1 LSRGIIALI
10 VFLAVLAVVAGLY
23 AAGPKYKVYCDPGHT
38 LRHSSTPF
46 RSINFCQSK
55 YGGPDRGT
63 RIRRT
68 SAWERVWYSLVGSK
82 DTRG

>member
-1 LSRGIIALI
+1 VKAIVALVVVVVVVAI
-10 VFLAVLAVVAGLY
+10 VAGLY

-38 LRHSSTPF
+38 LEHSSTPF
-46 RSINFCQSK
+46 RSIDFCQSK
-55 YGGPDRGT
+55 YGGKTRGT

-68 SAWERVWYSLVGSK
+68 SAWERVWYSIVGSK